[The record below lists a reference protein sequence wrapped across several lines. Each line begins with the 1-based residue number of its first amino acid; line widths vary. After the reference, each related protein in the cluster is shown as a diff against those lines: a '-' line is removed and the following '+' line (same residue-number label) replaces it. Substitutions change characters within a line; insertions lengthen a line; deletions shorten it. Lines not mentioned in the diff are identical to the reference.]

1 MSSAA
6 TAVPSYPPRTGMRW
20 LLLGS
25 LALNLFFIGVAIAMV
40 IRAPAPSRWHPD
52 VFVRIE
58 RLAKTLPLADAAML
72 QKEAQ
77 INHDAIATAQSNYH
91 TARAAIYETLRQDPF
106 KLADMRAAMAKSRA
120 ARQAY
125 DVAIQGMLADAA
137 AKMSPDGRH
146 ALADWHTRRKT
157 KRNQH

>member
-40 IRAPAPSRWHPD
+40 IRAPAPPHWDPN

-58 RLAKTLPLADAAML
+58 RLARTLPPADAAVL
-72 QKEAQ
+72 NKETQ
-77 INHDAIATAQSNYH
+77 VNHDAIATAQDNYH
-91 TARAAIYETLRQDPF
+91 AARAAIYETLRQDPF
-106 KLADMRAAMAKSRA
+106 KVEDMRAAMTKSRA
-120 ARQAY
+120 ARQTY

-137 AKMSPDGRH
+137 AKMSPEGRH
-146 ALADWHTRRKT
+146 ALADWHTNRKI
-157 KRNQH
+157 KRNRH